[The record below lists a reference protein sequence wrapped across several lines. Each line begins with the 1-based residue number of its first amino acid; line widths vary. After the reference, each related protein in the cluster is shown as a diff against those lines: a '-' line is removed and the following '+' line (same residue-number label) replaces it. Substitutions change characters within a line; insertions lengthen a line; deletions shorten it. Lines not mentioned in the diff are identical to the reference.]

1 MDESIIS
8 NITEETNLLIDS
20 TENISSLLQIWNE
33 VDSGLRRLEE
43 SNEKIRTKIKNFLKE
58 REWKK
63 YIDEETKI
71 SVSITE
77 LTKENIDKN
86 QLKLLLTDTQYSQVS
101 NIKTFERLNIINSK
115 RREQLNKLIRK

>member
-63 YIDEETKI
+63 YNDEETKI